1 MSISKNG
8 SIMVAAS
15 TLFTRRQLAGLF
27 VMTMAATAGA
37 QEVYRCEG
45 PGSVLF
51 QDKPCEGTSANDNQV
66 EVRESTRG
74 LGGYH
79 DMNLARQA
87 DLRTAAESRQVMIG
101 MTPGQVRRAWGSP
114 TTIHESSG
122 GREQWVYRDGPG
134 SAQYVYF
141 EDGLVDGWN

>member
-8 SIMVAAS
+8 SIVVAAS
-15 TLFTRRQLAGLF
+15 TLLTRKQLAGLF
-27 VMTMAATAGA
+27 AMTMAATASA
-37 QEVYRCEG
+37 QAVYRCEG
-45 PGSVLF
+45 SGSVVF
-51 QDKPCEGTSANDNQV
+51 QDRPCEGASVEDNQV

-79 DMNLARQA
+79 DMDLARQA
-87 DLRTAAESRQVMIG
+87 DLRRAAESRQVMIG
-101 MTPGQVRRAWGSP
+101 MTPGQVRRAWDSP